1 MFNIKLFTLWIMAVQ
16 IFWLACYEINH
27 PFASEQ
33 DSVDNPADEKAE
45 NIAYPSDAPLDLSSA
60 NFFFPSSSI
69 FIPPDPILPP
79 FMGPEDDVF
88 DEFLDLGPGFV
99 LAGICGDAILQP
111 MEQCDDGNINNLDGC
126 NVICLLPIC
135 GNGALEL
142 FEQCDDNNNVDA
154 DGCTRDCVYE
164 RCGNFR
170 VEIFNGEECDDGN
183 LKAGDGCSPCCK
195 FERCGNLV
203 LDPDE
208 ECDDG
213 NLNNGDGCSDCCE
226 LEESTE
232 EELSNKVAK

>member
-1 MFNIKLFTLWIMAVQ
+1 MFNIKFFTMWIIVTQ
-16 IFWLACYEINH
+16 VFWPACYEIGPLPN
-27 PFASEQ
+27 AQ
-33 DSVDNPADEKAE
+33 DIEDNPTTNEKSEAL
-45 NIAYPSDAPLDLSSA
+45 YPVDAPLDLQA
-60 NFFFPSSSI
+60 ADFFFPGSSI
-69 FIPPDPILPP
+69 FVPPDPILPP
-79 FMGPEDDVF
+79 FFGPEDDGLF
-88 DEFLDLGPGFV
+88 DDFLDLGPGFV
-99 LAGICGDAILQP
+99 LAGVCGDAVLQP
-111 MEQCDDGNINNLDGC
+111 MEQCDDGNLDNLDGC

-170 VEIFNGEECDDGN
+170 VEVFNGEECDDGN

-195 FERCGNLV
+195 FERCGNRV
-203 LDPDE
+203 LDPHE

-213 NLNNGDGCSDCCE
+213 NLTNGDGCSDCCE

-232 EELSNKVAK
+232 LPENITK